1 MEEIADF
8 IQQKYSTLEFG
19 NTSVSDEAIS
29 DIFKVIFKK
38 ADCKK
43 AKKNLVMAL
52 NNSNSALRKL
62 LDINSIV
69 DIKTHFHKM
78 LQDKGYSKNDFCI
91 YKTDVVNSIC
101 KILKINCSRKNQLK
115 VFQRCVESFRQN
127 EISISPKEIIIS
139 GERNNTSN
147 IIVDELGIDLKE
159 NVTEIKEHDLI
170 NCNPGLLYSSCKVYD
185 DCCST
190 IEEIDN
196 QHRIFQHCRES
207 FQEYEVSDSLQELI
221 IFTKRNCYVR

>member
-147 IIVDELGIDLKE
+147 IIVDELGIDLKK
-159 NVTEIKEHDLI
+159 NVIEIE
-170 NCNPGLLYSSCKVYD
+170 
-185 DCCST
+185 
-190 IEEIDN
+190 
-196 QHRIFQHCRES
+196 
-207 FQEYEVSDSLQELI
+207 
-221 IFTKRNCYVR
+221 